1 MNVKAAT
8 HPVRPS
14 NAPKGDL
21 YRAECPSRGVLEHVT
36 SRWGVLV
43 LILLLEGTHR
53 FSELGRKVAGMS
65 EKMLA
70 QTLRILEADGF
81 VLREVYPTVPPK
93 VDYSLTAMGREVA
106 TQIKLLTGWI
116 EKNLP
121 RVMQARKKHQASQR
135 TSELVQPRSST

>member
-1 MNVKAAT
+1 M
-8 HPVRPS
+8 
-14 NAPKGDL
+14 
-21 YRAECPSRGVLEHVT
+21 
-36 SRWGVLV
+36 
-43 LILLLEGTHR
+43 LILLLEGPHR

-70 QTLRILEADGF
+70 QTLRALEADGF
-81 VLREVYPTVPPK
+81 VLREVYPTVPPR

-121 RVMQARKKHQASQR
+121 RVMQAREKHQASQR
-135 TSELVQPRSST
+135 ASKLVQPKSAT